1 MGKTLEEL
9 LNELSEAD
17 AALLGE
23 DCQELIRAIGLE
35 GFKKLIQEFSGVQ
48 LYIPK
53 QEKVCRYLR
62 DKKIRQEFDGSN
74 HKTLAKKY
82 GVTEAWCR
90 KIIASEF

>member
-23 DCQELIRAIGLE
+23 DCQALIRAIGLE

-53 QEKVCRYLR
+53 QEKVCRYRSLVPQDHCKR
-62 DKKIRQEFDGSN
+62 VLEP
-74 HKTLAKKY
+74 
-82 GVTEAWCR
+82 
-90 KIIASEF
+90 

>member
-1 MGKTLEEL
+1 MGKTPEEL

-23 DCQELIRAIGLE
+23 DCQALIRAIGLE

-62 DKKIRQEFDGSN
+62 DNGSN

>member
-23 DCQELIRAIGLE
+23 DCQALIRAIGLE

-53 QEKVCRYLR
+53 QEKV
-62 DKKIRQEFDGSN
+62 
-74 HKTLAKKY
+74 
-82 GVTEAWCR
+82 WCHR
-90 KIIASEF
+90 SLVPQDHCKRVLEP

>member
-1 MGKTLEEL
+1 M
-9 LNELSEAD
+9 
-17 AALLGE
+17 GE
-23 DCQELIRAIGLE
+23 DCQALIRAIGLE

-74 HKTLAKKY
+74 HKTLAQK
-82 GVTEAWCR
+82 VWCYR
-90 KIIASEF
+90 SLVPQDHCKRVLEP

>member
-23 DCQELIRAIGLE
+23 DCQALIRAIGLE

-48 LYIPK
+48 LLSLIH
-53 QEKVCRYLR
+53 
-62 DKKIRQEFDGSN
+62 I
-74 HKTLAKKY
+74 
-82 GVTEAWCR
+82 
-90 KIIASEF
+90 

>member
-1 MGKTLEEL
+1 MGKTPEEL

-23 DCQELIRAIGLE
+23 DCQALIRAIGLE

-53 QEKVCRYLR
+53 QE
-62 DKKIRQEFDGSN
+62 
-74 HKTLAKKY
+74 
-82 GVTEAWCR
+82 
-90 KIIASEF
+90 